1 MRASAAL
8 ARMAAPAARRLL
20 PARAA
25 ASAAASAP
33 PPARIALV
41 QGASRGLGLELVR
54 QLLLRPDH
62 AVVATCRAPAAAAA
76 LRALSAA
83 HPGRLRLVRLD
94 AADEASIAAAAA
106 EVAELHQYL
115 NLLINAAGV
124 LHVPGVLKP
133 ETSLQRVT
141 LAALRTTFETN
152 AFGPILV
159 AKAFQ
164 PLLEAAAAA
173 AAGTSTSSSGAS
185 ASSGAGA
192 GAGAPSLSSLSDP
205 DARPAALV
213 ASLSARVG
221 SISDNRAGG
230 WYSYRASKAALNQ
243 LHKTLAI
250 ELARRGRGVAAVLLH
265 PGTADT
271 ELSRPW
277 HAGVPEGKLFSR
289 ERAAAQLLG
298 LLDGARLRDSGKFWA
313 WDGSEISW

>member
-1 MRASAAL
+1 
-8 ARMAAPAARRLL
+8 
-20 PARAA
+20 
-25 ASAAASAP
+25 
-33 PPARIALV
+33 
-41 QGASRGLGLELVR
+41 
-54 QLLLRPDH
+54 
-62 AVVATCRAPAAAAA
+62 
-76 LRALSAA
+76 
-83 HPGRLRLVRLD
+83 VRLD

-106 EVAELHQYL
+106 EVSELHSHL

-124 LHVPGVLKP
+124 LHVPGELRP

-141 LAALRTTFETN
+141 LAALRATFETN

-164 PLLEAAAAA
+164 PLLEAAAG
-173 AAGTSTSSSGAS
+173 AAGASTSSSAAS
-185 ASSGAGA
+185 APSGAGS
-192 GAGAPSLSSLSDP
+192 PSPSSLSDP

-243 LHKTLAI
+243 LHTTLAI

-277 HAGVPEGKLFSR
+277 HGGVPEGKLFSR

-298 LLDGARLRDSGKFWA
+298 LIDGARLGDNGKFWA
-313 WDGSEISW
+313 WDGSEIPW